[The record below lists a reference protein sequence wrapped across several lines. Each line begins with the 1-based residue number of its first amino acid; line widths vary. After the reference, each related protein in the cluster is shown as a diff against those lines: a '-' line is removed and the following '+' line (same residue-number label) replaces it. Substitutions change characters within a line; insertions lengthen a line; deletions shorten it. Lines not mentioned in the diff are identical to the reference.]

1 MVRDELGKAARSG
14 RSVARETDDG
24 LQQAIEF
31 AAVPVLLG
39 VIGWLVDR
47 ALGTEPLL
55 LIALACFGV
64 VGSFASFYYRYR
76 DETARLDEG
85 KPWTRR
91 TH

>member
-1 MVRDELGKAARSG
+1 MRD
-14 RSVARETDDG
+14 TDNA

-39 VIGWLVDR
+39 LVGWLIDS
-47 ALGTEPLL
+47 AAGTGPLF

-64 VGSFASFYYRYR
+64 VGSFASFYYRYQA
-76 DETARLDEG
+76 ETAKLDEG

-91 TH
+91 TR